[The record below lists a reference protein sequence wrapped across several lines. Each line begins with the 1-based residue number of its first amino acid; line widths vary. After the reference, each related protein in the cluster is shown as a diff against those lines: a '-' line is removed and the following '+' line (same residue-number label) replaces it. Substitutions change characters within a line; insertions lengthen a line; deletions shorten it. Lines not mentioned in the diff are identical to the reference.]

1 MFDVVCVVL
10 ILCYIFELLMS
21 QVEACQRLK
30 ARPNHD

>member
-10 ILCYIFELLMS
+10 IFTFFGVAHAY
-21 QVEACQRLK
+21 VEACQRLK